1 MAVNRRQQG
10 QPRRRDIIIDD
21 NGGESRSIFNE
32 CQYLNFS
39 PGEWV
44 WHQYHLCYGQSSYG
58 TMADGADT
66 FRIGDL
72 VGPQTSG
79 TPKVLV
85 LYFMTPW

>member
-1 MAVNRRQQG
+1 MAVNRRQKRQNIV
-10 QPRRRDIIIDD
+10 PIT
-21 NGGESRSIFNE
+21 NSYESRSIFNE
-32 CQYLNFS
+32 CQYLPFS
-39 PGEWV
+39 TGASWL